1 MEHTKI
7 LIALAVLLS
16 SCGTVHKVFH
26 AEKKTVDSSTT
37 VTVDTSHVIHEED
50 NGNVFHVQDVHV
62 RVEYPADTAL
72 EKAKQQPADTA
83 IWTPLYVRKKPS
95 TKASE
100 IADAIRDAIAA
111 SGGAGRLPSSITVDI
126 GSISDSSSHST
137 RTDSGAVHAITQ
149 TDLHKT
155 DTEKNKEVTR
165 TGLSLGYKI
174 GIGLF
179 LLIALLVVAWRLW
192 QKYKPL

>member
-1 MEHTKI
+1 MEHAKI
-7 LIALAVLLS
+7 LIALSVLLS

-26 AEKKTVDSSTT
+26 AEKKTVDSSAT
-37 VTVDTSHVIHEED
+37 VTLDTSHVIREED
-50 NGNVFHVQDVHV
+50 NGNVFHIQDVHV

-72 EKAKQQPADTA
+72 QQATQRPADTA

-95 TKASE
+95 TKATE
-100 IADAIRDAIAA
+100 IAEAIRHAIAA

-137 RTDSGAVHAITQ
+137 RTDSGAVHATTQ

-179 LLIALLVVAWRLW
+179 LLILLLVVAWRLW
-192 QKYKPL
+192 QKYKPF